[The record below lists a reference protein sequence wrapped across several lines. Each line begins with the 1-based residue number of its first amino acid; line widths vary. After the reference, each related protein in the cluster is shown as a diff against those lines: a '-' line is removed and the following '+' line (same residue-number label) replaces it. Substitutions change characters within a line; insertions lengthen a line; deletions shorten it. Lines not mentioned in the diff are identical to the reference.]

1 MVETSLVRGGRGDD
15 ETEIA
20 RLEVEIA
27 SKRARVASSFGELR
41 VRMQRATSWRHWAAA
56 HPVAWLGAGVC
67 LGLIVG
73 LGTRPRRRLEE

>member
-1 MVETSLVRGGRGDD
+1 MVETSLVRGERGDE

-27 SKRARVASSFGELR
+27 SKRARVASSLGELR
-41 VRMQRATSWRHWAAA
+41 LRMQRATSWRYWAAA
-56 HPVAWLGAGVC
+56 HPVVWLGAGVG

-73 LGTRPRRRLEE
+73 FGTRRRPSPR